1 MISYLI
7 KASKQFPLWILAG
20 ATLLAVSGCNEQP
33 AAKPDIIRP
42 VKFII
47 VQAPSLERN
56 RSFPG
61 RVEATDKVD
70 LAFKVA
76 GALTDLPIKQGQQVK
91 KGQALAKLDS
101 RDYRSNYKAASA
113 EFTRAKADYKRAS
126 EIFKRKLISKAEVD
140 RLKATLDIASTD
152 VEKTLKALNDTT
164 MKAPFSGVIANLYV
178 DNFQDVNAK
187 EPILSLQ
194 DNSALDIVVQ
204 VPESVVVKSGRR
216 THDVDLKATFEAF
229 PEQSYTLSI
238 KEFSTEADPDTQTFQ
253 YVLTMPAPKE
263 INALPGMS
271 VTVTAQPRFIPDTPL
286 AEEPTIKIPATALF
300 ADPAG
305 QNQQFVWIYDDASET
320 VNRREVSIGLLGGSL
335 VEISSGLEAG
345 ERIVTAGVHYLQPGQ
360 KVRLFDDQAGVN

>member
-1 MISYLI
+1 MVTSVI
-7 KASKQFPLWILAG
+7 KPFKKLPWLILASSMF
-20 ATLLAVSGCNEQP
+20 LVLAGCNEQP
-33 AAKPDIIRP
+33 AAKPEIVRP
-42 VKFII
+42 VKSII

-61 RVEATDKVD
+61 RVEATGKVN

-91 KGQALAKLDS
+91 KGQILAKLDS

-113 EFTRAKADYKRAS
+113 EYTRAKADYNRAA
-126 EIFKRKLISKAEVD
+126 EIFKRNLISKADVD
-140 RLKATLDIASTD
+140 RLKATLSIAATD
-152 VEKTLKALNDTT
+152 VEKTRKAVNDTT

-216 THDVDLKATFEAF
+216 THDVDLQASFEAF
-229 PEQSYTLSI
+229 PEKSFTLSI

-271 VTVTAQPRFIPDTPL
+271 VTVTAQPRFTPDTPL
-286 AEEPTIKIPATALF
+286 AEESTIKIPAMAVF

-305 QNQQFVWIYDDASET
+305 QNQQFVWIYDDTSQT
-320 VNRREVSIGLLGGSL
+320 VNRREVAIGLLGGSL
-335 VEISSGLEAG
+335 VEVISGLEAG

-360 KVRLFDDQAGVN
+360 KVRLFEDQAGVN